1 MSSDVSTL
9 LKYCIHMFQ
18 NLTNQYFRYISKI
31 DVKIT
36 FTICT
41 IRNNMLLFNENHNN
55 EVHVKIGGDHGGGSF
70 KMSYQIANVTNPNSK
85 DNTLVFSLFEAKDY
99 RINMKTGLSRFGQ
112 QIDELRSMMWRLST
126 KFYLMINIF
135 MNSK

>member
-1 MSSDVSTL
+1 
-9 LKYCIHMFQ
+9 
-18 NLTNQYFRYISKI
+18 
-31 DVKIT
+31 
-36 FTICT
+36 
-41 IRNNMLLFNENHNN
+41 MLLFNENYNN
-55 EVHVKIGGDHGGGSF
+55 DVHVKISDDHGGGSF
-70 KMSYQIANVTNPNSK
+70 KMSYQIANVANPDSK

-99 RINMKTGLSRFGQ
+99 RINMKTGLSRFAQ